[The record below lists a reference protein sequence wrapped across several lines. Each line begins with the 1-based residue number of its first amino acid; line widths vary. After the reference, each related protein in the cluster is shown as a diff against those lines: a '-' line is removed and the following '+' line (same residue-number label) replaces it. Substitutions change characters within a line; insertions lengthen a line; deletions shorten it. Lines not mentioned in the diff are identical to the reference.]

1 MSFVDPEA
9 PIEDRM
15 RVMEAH
21 ARLNHLW
28 AIHGMQALSAL
39 YGTPHGRT
47 QTVGMDNAEVD
58 RIIAGIRSFLT
69 GLPDDWLSSWTRAG
83 DQWDSR
89 AADALARGKGL
100 TAAGH
105 GLIAA
110 MCHHVG
116 EMMVYSLGEV
126 PGRHEAALKC
136 AASYRAIAD
145 YFDLPAERVEVPFDG
160 HPLPG
165 YLRVP
170 RGNDAVPCVILTG
183 GANSVK
189 EELHPV
195 ADQLLARGLAV
206 FAFEAPGQGEYFATT
221 GEPLRADSFGR
232 AVSAVIDML
241 ETRRE
246 IDPRRIGIIGRA
258 TSGLLVIRAAA
269 IDKRLSAVVAHPGSV
284 DWGPYFERQFP
295 FYPSQLELF
304 TVLGAR
310 SIGEGVDLVKR
321 ELVLGE
327 HLAEVQVPMLVVN
340 SADDRAI
347 PVSEGE
353 KLKQGATNAQVELV
367 VFPGRGHG
375 GPPAQAIPLEADWL
389 ADQFAVG

>member
-9 PIEDRM
+9 PLEDRM
-15 RVMEAH
+15 RVAEAH

-28 AIHGMQALSAL
+28 AIHGVQALAAL

-58 RIIAGIRSFLT
+58 RIIAGIRGFIT

-83 DQWDSR
+83 EQWDER
-89 AADALARGKGL
+89 ANDAVTRGKTQ

-105 GLIAA
+105 GLISA
-110 MCHHVG
+110 MCYHVG

-136 AASYRAIAD
+136 ANSYRRVAE
-145 YFDLPAERVEVPFDG
+145 YFDPPSERIVVQFCENR
-160 HPLPG
+160 LPG

-170 RGNDAVPCVILTG
+170 RGVDRAPCVILTG

-189 EELHPV
+189 EELHAV
-195 ADQLLARGLAV
+195 TDQLLARGLATFV
-206 FAFEAPGQGEYFATT
+206 FEGPGQGEYFATS
-221 GEPLRADSFGR
+221 GQPLRAVSFVH

-241 ETRRE
+241 EGRPE
-246 IDPRRIGIIGRA
+246 IDPERIGICGRA

-269 IDKRLSAVVAHPGSV
+269 HDKRLQAVVAHPGSF
-284 DWGPYFERQFP
+284 DWAPYFERQFP

-310 SIGEGVDLVKR
+310 SISEGVDLVKR

-327 HLAEVQVPMLVVN
+327 HLAEVEAAMLVVN

-347 PVSEGE
+347 PASEGE
-353 KLKQGATNAQVELV
+353 KIKEGAINSEVELV
-367 VFPGRGHG
+367 LYPGRAHG
-375 GPPAQAIPLEADWL
+375 GPAALAIPLEADWL
-389 ADQFAVG
+389 AEKLGAA

>member
-9 PIEDRM
+9 PLEDRM
-15 RVMEAH
+15 RVAEAH

-28 AIHGMQALSAL
+28 AIHGVQALAAL

-58 RIIAGIRSFLT
+58 RIIGGIRGFIT
-69 GLPDDWLSSWTRAG
+69 GLPDDWLASWTRAG
-83 DQWDSR
+83 DQWDAR
-89 AADALARGKGL
+89 AKEGLARGNTR

-116 EMMVYSLGEV
+116 EMMVYSLGDV
-126 PGRHEAALKC
+126 PGRHEVALKC
-136 AASYRAIAD
+136 ATSYRRVAEH
-145 YFDLPAERVEVPFDG
+145 FDPPSQRIMVQFGDNR
-160 HPLPG
+160 LPG

-170 RGNDAVPCVILTG
+170 PGVDRAPCVILTG

-195 ADQLLARGLAV
+195 TDQLLARGLATFV
-206 FAFEAPGQGEYFATT
+206 FEGPGQGEYFATCAQ
-221 GEPLRADSFGR
+221 PLRAVSFVH

-241 ETRRE
+241 EGRPE
-246 IDPRRIGIIGRA
+246 IDAERIGICGRA

-269 IDKRLSAVVAHPGSV
+269 HDKRLRAVVAHPGSF

-310 SIGEGVDLVKR
+310 SISEGVDLIKR

-327 HLAEVQVPMLVVN
+327 HLAEVEARMLVVN

-347 PVSEGE
+347 PASEGE
-353 KLKQGATNAQVELV
+353 KIKEGATNSEVELV
-367 VFPGRGHG
+367 LFPGRAHG
-375 GPPAQAIPLEADWL
+375 GPAALAIPLEADWL
-389 ADQFAVG
+389 AEQLAAR

>member
-1 MSFVDPEA
+1 MTFVDPNA
-9 PIEDRM
+9 PLEDRL
-15 RVMEAH
+15 RIDEAH

-28 AIHGMQALSAL
+28 AIHGIQALSAL

-58 RIIAGIRSFLT
+58 RIISGIRGFIT

-83 DQWDSR
+83 DQWDTR
-89 AADALARGKGL
+89 AADALERGKTQ

-116 EMMVYSLGEV
+116 EMMVYSLGEI

-136 AASYRAIAD
+136 AASYRAV
-145 YFDLPAERVEVPFDG
+145 AEHFEPPSQRIEVPFGD
-160 HPLPG
+160 HQLPG

-170 RGNDAVPCVILTG
+170 RGSDPVPCVILTG

-195 ADQLLARGLAV
+195 ADQLLARGLAA
-206 FAFEAPGQGEYFATT
+206 FAFEAPGQGEYFATV
-221 GEPLRADSFGR
+221 GEPLRAESFGR
-232 AVSAVIDML
+232 AVSAVIDVL
-241 ETRRE
+241 ETRPEVDSTRL
-246 IDPRRIGIIGRA
+246 GIVGRA

-269 IDKRLSAVVAHPGSV
+269 LDKRIKTVVAHPGSF

-295 FYPSQLELF
+295 FYPSQLELY
-304 TVLGAR
+304 TVLGAQ
-310 SIGEGVDLVKR
+310 SIAEGLELVKR

-327 HLAEVQVPMLVVN
+327 HLAEVEAPMLVVN

-347 PVSEGE
+347 PASEGE
-353 KLKQGATNAQVELV
+353 KLKEGAINAAVELV
-367 VFPGRGHG
+367 VFPGRAHG
-375 GPPAQAIPLEADWL
+375 GPAAQAIPLEADWL
-389 ADQFAVG
+389 AERLAKR

>member
-9 PIEDRM
+9 PLEDRL
-15 RVMEAH
+15 RVIEAY

-28 AIHGMQALSAL
+28 SIHGIQALAAL

-58 RIIAGIRSFLT
+58 RIIGGIRGFIT
-69 GLPDDWLSSWTRAG
+69 GLPDDWLWSWTRAG
-83 DQWDSR
+83 DQWDAR
-89 AADALARGKGL
+89 AEDALARGKTR
-100 TAAGH
+100 TASGQ

-110 MCHHVG
+110 ICHHVG

-126 PGRHEAALKC
+126 PGRHEVALKC
-136 AASYRAIAD
+136 AASYRRVAE
-145 YFDLPAERVEVPFDG
+145 YFDPPSRRIDVPFG
-160 HPLPG
+160 EHKLPG

-170 RGNDAVPCVILTG
+170 RGVDHAPCVILTG

-195 ADQLLARGLAV
+195 ADQLLARGLAT
-206 FAFEAPGQGEYFATT
+206 FAFEAPGQGEYFATV
-221 GEPLRADSFGR
+221 GEPLRAESFSR
-232 AVSAVIDML
+232 AVSAVIDTL
-241 ETRRE
+241 EQQAE
-246 IDPRRIGIIGRA
+246 IDPGRIGICGRA

-269 IDKRLSAVVAHPGSV
+269 QDSRIGAVVAHPGSF

-310 SIGEGVDLVKR
+310 SIAEGIDLVKQ

-327 HLAEVQVPMLVVN
+327 YLAEVRAPMLVVN

-347 PVSEGE
+347 PASEGE
-353 KLKQGATNAQVELV
+353 KLKQGAKTEVELV
-367 VFPGRGHG
+367 VFPGRAHG
-375 GPPAQAIPLEADWL
+375 GPAALAIPLEADWL
-389 ADQFAVG
+389 AERLTAA